1 MMKKI
6 LPRLLI
12 PVVLIA
18 LMTGGIAFY
27 LKRDHVPTDTLR
39 LYGNVDIRQIQV
51 AFQATGR
58 VDQLFVREGDR
69 IKKGQLLGVLDSS
82 RYEAAVSK
90 AGAEAEAQK
99 EVLARLLAGSR
110 PEEIAQARAR
120 VRAAQASLTDARKTF
135 RRMDVLSKDQFVS
148 QQTRDNAEAAYQAA
162 QAELDAAK
170 EALTLA
176 IKGPREE
183 DIAAARR
190 ELKAK
195 EAALDLARIELAD
208 TRLYAP
214 APGTIRERILEP
226 GDMAFPQT
234 PVYTLALDQPVW
246 VRVYI
251 GEIDLGKIAPGM
263 KAIVRTD
270 SFPDKTYDGWIGYI
284 SPTAEFTPK
293 QVETPEL
300 RTRLVYQ
307 VRVYVCQDQN
317 ELRLGMPA
325 TVDIPL
331 GQPRHS
337 DGNATAIPCRES

>member
-1 MMKKI
+1 MKKKI

-18 LMTGGIAFY
+18 LVAGGTVFY
-27 LKRDHVPTDTLR
+27 IEREHVPTNTLR
-39 LYGNVDIRQIQV
+39 LYGNVDIRQIQA

-58 VDQLFVREGDR
+58 VTQLLVHEGDR

-120 VRAAQASLTDARKTF
+120 VRAAQATLTDTRNTF
-135 RRMDVLSKDQFVS
+135 RRMDALSKKQFVS
-148 QQTRDNAEAAYQAA
+148 QQIRDNAEAAYQAA
-162 QAELDAAK
+162 QAELDSAN

-183 DIAAARR
+183 DIATARR

-195 EAALDLARIELAD
+195 EAALDFARIELAD

-214 APGTIRERILEP
+214 ASGTIRERILEP
-226 GDMAFPQT
+226 GDMAFPQS
-234 PVYTLALDQPVW
+234 PIYTLALDQPVW
-246 VRVYI
+246 VRVYV
-251 GEIDLGKIAPGM
+251 GETDLGKIAPGM

-270 SFPDKTYDGWIGYI
+270 SFPDKTYEGWIGYI

-293 QVETPEL
+293 QVETAEL

-307 VRVYVCQDQN
+307 VRVYVCQDKN

-325 TVDIPL
+325 TVDISLLQLKPN
-331 GQPRHS
+331 
-337 DGNATAIPCRES
+337 DDNATSIPCQES